1 MKKRISLLLIIMM
14 ILSQCLTFADYVTV
28 YETKSDL
35 EYLADGV
42 TKQTIMRY
50 TNEGWLNINVV
61 RVDLTKQMDLT
72 VLTDD
77 KLSSRDTLSKLLDK
91 NNADHS
97 VVAAINSDF
106 FDTANNTT
114 MGNLVRDGKV
124 LTTSVGLDEFASFNV
139 TKDNVPYIGYINSP
153 NNSFT
158 NGVYTQKLT
167 YINKPYLSYDRS
179 ILFTSD
185 WALQSYGNTLEQDI
199 VELLVQNDVIKEI
212 RRKGYPFTIPPNGY
226 VISCV
231 GQDIN
236 TALSNFK
243 VGDPITVNYDVN
255 FRYMDL
261 SIGGGAQIV
270 AEGQVLKTFSQ
281 NITGKH
287 PRSAV
292 GISKNRKELTMVTI
306 DGRTSS
312 FRGVTQT
319 ELGNIMIGLGAYEA
333 INLDG
338 GGSTQMV
345 VQSPWETSPTIVN
358 YPSDSSER
366 KMYTGLA
373 VAKVLSDTPVLLQTK
388 IDLDSPNLVLG
399 TKTPIGLKAIDSNY
413 VPMDI
418 NAEHITWSLTGVQG
432 KVEKGILT
440 TQSEGEGVLKAVYEG
455 HSAEFVIHVYDNAVK
470 LNVFPSIIKVDKNER
485 KALSFS
491 VTTNDGKNI
500 DLSKDSVKVT
510 MPELVGTYDPESGSF
525 IAGNGAQQALAT
537 FEFNGLVSYVPVAV
551 GTQKVTLA
559 SFEKPTGKF
568 VSYPTTVAGKY
579 REIPVPKNGLQ
590 SGILEYDFTGSSDT
604 RAVYVEFNEPL
615 ELPENTQSIGMWA
628 FGDYGNDHWLRG
640 KITDA
645 AGVATNITF
654 ARHVDWEGWQYVTAE
669 LPSDMVYPL
678 QLSRIYLVE
687 TDAELKDQGTILM
700 DDITAIVGQNIILQ
714 VPEPI
719 TKIKALSSYSIP
731 AELKSKTLKFVFSDL
746 KNDLLASYDQVVLK
760 DSKAKMSIEEKQGA
774 WVIRMNNIGSSIRTN
789 DYTQWT
795 KLIAFAQQS
804 IKKPVI
810 VVMNDINK
818 YNDSYEGELLIK
830 QLGIIKAQGVDV
842 AVIYPTTNP
851 DYDIKSNNG
860 ITVIRVPK
868 VKTSVYGLSV
878 AASQSKLHF
887 EIIK

>member
-1 MKKRISLLLIIMM
+1 MKRRISILLVVMM
-14 ILSQCLTFADYVTV
+14 VLSQCIAFADYVTV
-28 YETKSDL
+28 YETKSEL

-42 TKQTIMRY
+42 TKQTLMRY

-61 RVDLTKQMDLT
+61 RVDLRKQMDLT

-77 KLSSRDTLSKLLDK
+77 KLSSRDTLSNLLDK

-114 MGNLVRDGKV
+114 MGNLVLDGKV
-124 LTTSVGLDEFASFNV
+124 LTTSVGSNEFASFNV

-158 NGVYTQKLT
+158 NGIYTQKLT

-185 WALQSYGNTLEQDI
+185 WALQSYGKTLDI
-199 VELLVQNDVIKEI
+199 DILEILVQNGAIKEI
-212 RRKGYPFTIPPNGY
+212 RRKGAPFTIPPNGY
-226 VISCV
+226 VIACV
-231 GQDIN
+231 GNDIN
-236 TALSNFK
+236 TALQNFK
-243 VGDPITVNYDVN
+243 VGDPITINYDVN
-255 FRYMDL
+255 FRFMDL

-270 AEGQVLKTFSQ
+270 ANGKVLEVFSQ
-281 NITGKH
+281 NISGKH
-287 PRSAV
+287 PRTSA
-292 GISKNRKELTMVTI
+292 GISKDRKELIMVTI
-306 DGRTSS
+306 DGRSSS

-345 VQSPWETSPTIVN
+345 VQSPWETKPTTVN
-358 YPSDSSER
+358 SPSDGSER

-373 VAKVLSDTPVLLQTK
+373 VAKILSPNPVLLQTK

-399 TKTPIGLKAIDSNY
+399 TKTPIDLKAIDSNY
-413 VPMDI
+413 VPLEVNKDNI
-418 NAEHITWSLTGVQG
+418 SWTLSGIEG
-432 KVEKGILT
+432 KIENGILI
-440 TQSEGEGVLKAVYEG
+440 TQSEGEGVLKAIYLG
-455 HSAEFVIHVYDNAVK
+455 KSAELQIHVYDNAVK
-470 LNVFPSIIKVDKNER
+470 LNVSPAIIKVDKNEI

-491 VTTNDGKNI
+491 VTTNDGKTI
-500 DLSKDSVKVT
+500 ELSKDSVKVT
-510 MPELVGTYDPESGSF
+510 IPELVGSYDSESGSL
-525 IAGNGAQQALAT
+525 IAGSEAQQALAQC
-537 FEFNGLVSYVPVAV
+537 EFNGLVSYIPVAV

-559 SFEKPTGKF
+559 NFEKSTGSF
-568 VSYPTTVAGKY
+568 VSYPATVTGKY

-604 RAVYVEFNEPL
+604 RAAYVEFSTPL
-615 ELPENTQSIGMWA
+615 DLPENTQSIGMWA

-640 KITDA
+640 KIVDA
-645 AGVATNITF
+645 VGATTNITF
-654 ARHVDWEGWQYVTAE
+654 ARHVDWQGWQYIKAE
-669 LPSDMVYPL
+669 LPSNMVYPL
-678 QLSRIYLVE
+678 QLSRVYLVE
-687 TDAELKDQGTILM
+687 TDGALKDKGTILM
-700 DDITAIVGQNIILQ
+700 DDITAIVGQNIILKI
-714 VPEPI
+714 PENI

-731 AELKSKTLKFVFSDL
+731 EELKSKALKFVFSDL

-760 DSKAKMSIEEKQGA
+760 DSKAKMRIEEKQGA
-774 WVIRMNNIGSSIRTN
+774 WVIHMNNVGSSIRTN

-795 KLIAFAQQS
+795 KLIAFAQKS

-830 QLGIIKAQGVDV
+830 QLGLIKAQGVDV
-842 AVIYPTTNP
+842 AVVYPTTNP

-860 ITVIRVPK
+860 ITVIRVPR
-868 VKTSVYGLSV
+868 VKTELYGLSM
-878 AASQSKLHF
+878 AANQSKLYF